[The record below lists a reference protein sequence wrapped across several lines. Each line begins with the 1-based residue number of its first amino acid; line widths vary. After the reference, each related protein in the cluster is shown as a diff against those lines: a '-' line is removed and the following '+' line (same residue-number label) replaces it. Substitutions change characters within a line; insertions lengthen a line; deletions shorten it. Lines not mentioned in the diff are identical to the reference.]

1 MTKLK
6 MLASYLCFSLIYLP
20 IIFWYLLD
28 PTLICYYKVNFSADH
43 SNLFQKDMIPMND
56 GTNGKL
62 LWVGDEMVKYDPDGR
77 ISKIGQEEVVY
88 GFDEKIILIG
98 DDLVQYN
105 SEGKIK
111 KIGEEMVM
119 YDNEGNILLIGKNT
133 VLYEQ
138 ST

>member
-1 MTKLK
+1 M
-6 MLASYLCFSLIYLP
+6 ASHLYFSLINLP
-20 IIFWYLLD
+20 NTFWHLLD
-28 PTLICYYKVNFSADH
+28 PTLICYYLQNFSVDLL
-43 SNLFQKDMIPMND
+43 NLLQKDIIPMND

-62 LWVGDEMVKYDPDGR
+62 LWVGDEMVKYDHDGR

-98 DDLVQYN
+98 DDLVHYN

-119 YDNEGNILLIGKNT
+119 YDSEGNILLIGKNT